1 LLRQVLFQKVKGLN
15 MKAIRVHQQGGPE
28 ALTYEDVPMPE
39 PGEGQ
44 ARIKIEAIGVNFV
57 DIYHRKGMYPLPTP
71 FTPGS
76 EAAGIVD
83 VVGSGVHEVKVGDRV
98 AQAME
103 RGSYAE
109 YAVLPAWKLVKI
121 PDSVSGQTAAA
132 VMLQGL
138 TAHFLSH
145 STYRLQAGEWAL
157 VHAAAGGVGLLLT
170 QLAKRR
176 GARVIGT
183 VSTEEKAEFARQAG
197 ADEVILYTQ
206 VDFEAETKRITNGK
220 GVDVVYDSVGKDT
233 FDKSLKCLRP
243 RGYMVLYGAASGA
256 VPPFDLQ
263 RLNSG
268 GSLFVTRPS
277 LGHYIQDRAELLQRT
292 DDLFKLM
299 ASGEL
304 EVRIDKTFAL
314 ADAPEAHRYMEAR
327 QSKGKVLLIP

>member
-1 LLRQVLFQKVKGLN
+1 

-28 ALTYEDVPMPE
+28 ALQYEDVPMPE

-44 ARIKIEAIGVNFV
+44 ARIKIEAIGVNFI
-57 DIYHRKGMYPLPTP
+57 DIYHRTGLYKLPTP
-71 FTPGS
+71 FIPGS

-83 VVGSGVHEVKVGDRV
+83 ALGADVSEVKVGDRV
-98 AQAME
+98 AHAME

-121 PDSVSGQTAAA
+121 PDSISAQAAAA

-138 TAHFLSH
+138 TAHYLSY
-145 STYRLQAGEWAL
+145 STYPLRMGEWAL

-170 QLAKRR
+170 QLAKRC
-176 GARVIGT
+176 GAQVIGT
-183 VSTEEKAEFARQAG
+183 VSTEEKAELARQAG

-206 VDFEAETKRITNGK
+206 DDFEAETKRITNGK

-243 RGYMVLYGAASGA
+243 RGYIVLYGASSGP

-277 LGHYIQDRAELLQRT
+277 LGHYIQDRAELLQRSEE
-292 DDLFKLM
+292 LFGLM
-299 ASGEL
+299 TAGEL
-304 EVRIDKTFAL
+304 DVRIDKTFGL
-314 ADAPEAHRYMEAR
+314 ADVPEAHRYMEAR

>member
-1 LLRQVLFQKVKGLN
+1 
-15 MKAIRVHQQGGPE
+15 MKAIRVHQQGDPE
-28 ALTYEDVPMPE
+28 ALQYEDVPLPE
-39 PGEGQ
+39 PGEGE
-44 ARIKIEAIGVNFV
+44 ARIKTEAIGVNFI
-57 DIYHRKGMYPLPTP
+57 DIYHRKGVYALPTP

-83 VVGSGVHEVKVGDRV
+83 AVGSGVSEVKVGDRV

-109 YAVLPAWKLVKI
+109 YAVVPAWKLVKI
-121 PDSVSGQTAAA
+121 PDSVSSQAAAA

-145 STYRLQAGEWAL
+145 STYPLQNGEWTL

-176 GARVIGT
+176 GAQVIGT
-183 VSTEEKAEFARQAG
+183 VSTEEKAELARQAG

-206 VDFEAETKRITNGK
+206 DDFEAETRRITNGK

-243 RGYMVLYGAASGA
+243 RGYMVLYGASSGP
-256 VPPFDLQ
+256 VLPFDPQ

-268 GSLFVTRPS
+268 GSLYVTRPS
-277 LGHYIQDRAELLQRT
+277 LGHYIQDRAELLQRS
-292 DDLFKLM
+292 DELFAMM
-299 ASGEL
+299 AAGEL
-304 EVRIDKTFAL
+304 DVRIDKTFAL
-314 ADAPEAHRYMEAR
+314 ADAAEAHRYMEAR

>member
-1 LLRQVLFQKVKGLN
+1 
-15 MKAIRVHQQGGPE
+15 MKAIRVHQPGGPE
-28 ALTYEDVPMPE
+28 ALVYEDVPMPE
-39 PGEGQ
+39 PGEGE
-44 ARIKIEAIGVNFV
+44 ARIKIEAIGVNYI
-57 DIYHRKGMYPLPTP
+57 DIYHRKGQYPLPTP
-71 FTPGS
+71 FIPGS

-83 VVGSGVHEVKVGDRV
+83 AVGSGVHEINVGDRV
-98 AQAME
+98 AHAME

-109 YAVLPAWKLVKI
+109 YAVIPAWKLVKI
-121 PDSVSGQTAAA
+121 PDSVSSQSAAA

-138 TAHFLSH
+138 TAQYLSY
-145 STYRLQAGEWAL
+145 STYPLQKGEWAL

-170 QLAKRR
+170 QLAKRC
-176 GARVIGT
+176 GAQVIAT
-183 VSTEEKAEFARQAG
+183 VSTEEKAELARQAG

-206 VDFEAETKRITNGK
+206 ADFEAETKRITNGK

-243 RGYMVLYGAASGA
+243 RGYMVLYGAASGP
-256 VPPFDLQ
+256 VPLFDLQ

-292 DDLFKLM
+292 DELFRLM
-299 ASGEL
+299 AAGDL
-304 EVRIDKTFAL
+304 DVRIDKTFTL
-314 ADAPEAHRYMEAR
+314 AAAPEAHRYMEAR